1 MNSFENYL
9 SEDLLGEDLLEN
21 YSEDYSEALRRP
33 TSRFGRNIRPTIIPG
48 VTKPSNFGNNL
59 SGHSADYATKSDLKK
74 ALDTISG
81 DVNDLKKST
90 LATTK
95 SIESLDAK
103 HTEYAKMN
111 ARSGDNHK
119 AVLKNMQMMS
129 MMGSILNQP
138 KLNTAN
144 LEIVNVTEGESTK
157 QKIQEIAGKK
167 GVEVDQTMSLLLPML
182 TTMGDSSSGKSDNS
196 NMMLPLILMMTQNK
210 DNSSSNN
217 MLPLVLMMTMMN
229 K

>member
-1 MNSFENYL
+1 MNSFEDYL
-9 SEDLLGEDLLEN
+9 NEDLLGEDLLEN

-33 TSRFGRNIRPTIIPG
+33 APRFGRNIRPSVIPG
-48 VTKPSNFGNNL
+48 VTRPSNFGNNL
-59 SGHSADYATKSDLKK
+59 SGRSADYATKSDLKK
-74 ALDTISG
+74 ALDTISS

-95 SIESLDAK
+95 SIEALDAK

-111 ARSGDNHK
+111 ARSGDNQK
-119 AVLKNMQMMS
+119 TVLKRMQMMS
-129 MMGSILNQP
+129 MMGSLLNQP

-144 LEIVNVTEGESTK
+144 LEIVSVTEGGTAK
-157 QKIQEIAGKK
+157 QKIQEVAGKK
-167 GVEVDQTMSLLLPML
+167 AVEVDQTMSLLLPML
-182 TTMGDSSSGKSDNS
+182 TTMGDSGSGKSDNS
-196 NMMLPLILMMTQNK
+196 MMLPMILMMNQNK

-217 MLPLVLMMTMMN
+217 MLPLVLMMTMMD